1 MMLSTASSSSLQT
14 YIHHQEEEL
23 ETILNLKKTTSKMNH
38 ITTYNIWI
46 QTDPYNIWIQTE
58 LENPSK

>member
-23 ETILNLKKTTSKMNH
+23 ETILNLKETTSKMNH
-38 ITTYNIWI
+38 ITNL
-46 QTDPYNIWIQTE
+46 WIQTE